1 MKIDQLRQIIREE
14 VRAAVKEE
22 LQDMLTEAVKIAS
35 TPSQM
40 QPAPKAGTSE
50 WSATYG
56 HLNTSVSAAKKP
68 SKQELAEMIGLKTPP
83 KATNIE
89 FAKND
94 SINSILK
101 QTHQSMTNE
110 DFRQVYSGT
119 SDMVQKPNFASGI
132 ASQMGM
138 TQPSG
143 PMPGID
149 ISKLDFVSKAKS
161 VFDAS
166 VKKDKKRA
174 GQL

>member
-1 MKIDQLRQIIREE
+1 MKLDQLRKIIREE

-22 LQDMLTEAVKIAS
+22 LQDVINEAVKIAS

-40 QPAPKAGTSE
+40 QPAPAAGTSE
-50 WSATYG
+50 WST
-56 HLNTSVSAAKKP
+56 AKKP

-89 FAKND
+89 FSKNE
-94 SINSILK
+94 SINAMLQ
-101 QTHQSMTNE
+101 QTQQNMTNE
-110 DFRQVYSGT
+110 EYQNVFTGT
-119 SDMVQKPNFASGI
+119 SDMVSKPNFASSM

-138 TQPSG
+138 SGAQPGLDLSQ
-143 PMPGID
+143 
-149 ISKLDFVSKAKS
+149 LDFVSKAKS

-166 VKKDKKRA
+166 IKKDKQRA